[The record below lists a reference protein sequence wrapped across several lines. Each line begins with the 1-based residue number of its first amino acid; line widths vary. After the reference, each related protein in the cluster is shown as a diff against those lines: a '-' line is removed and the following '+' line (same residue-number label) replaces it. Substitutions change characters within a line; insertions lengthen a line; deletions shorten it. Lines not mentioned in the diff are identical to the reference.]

1 MTETRTNEVV
11 ATANPAASAAADTPP
26 AARRRASVLVVD
38 DDRDHRELISRRL
51 TTAGFRVATAVSG
64 DEALRSLAGVDL
76 VLLDYKL
83 GGRDGL
89 EVLAAIR
96 ARETPPAVVMV
107 TGMGSEQVVI
117 ACMRAGAA
125 DYVTKDSQYLKN
137 IASVVERAWRH
148 HDIER
153 RAHELERLAL
163 LVTSAPDREGALH
176 EIVDGALRLLAAD
189 HCQLLLSGARDGQS
203 VVRVEAGAAP
213 DDLVVEE
220 LRVVVSMPEVGKVGD
235 LIVRRAAPMGFTTE
249 EERLASTFASFA
261 AIAIAKLRQLELER
275 SLVEELQ
282 NTLALRRQLLAGVS
296 HEFRTPLTAISGF
309 AQTVLAHWDVLAEPD
324 RKSMIARIRTNA
336 QDLAGLVEQML
347 DFASVEA
354 GRLEIVCHDVVLDAV
369 AREAVADLSPL
380 LTDRTV
386 VIDVELGLTAQGDE
400 VLLRRLLF
408 NLISNA
414 AKYTPAD
421 AAIAVRAFGIDDESV
436 RVEVADTGDGL
447 TPEDAARVF
456 DPFWRSERNRS
467 TQRGSGIGLALV
479 RDYARLM
486 GGEAGVETEQGQGAT
501 FWFTLRR

>member
-1 MTETRTNEVV
+1 M
-11 ATANPAASAAADTPP
+11 SAI
-26 AARRRASVLVVD
+26 AREAESRSASVLIVD
-38 DDRDHRELISRRL
+38 DDPDHRELISRRL
-51 TTAGFRVATAVSG
+51 SSAGYRVSTASTG
-64 DEALRSLAGVDL
+64 DEALQSLGGVDL

-89 EVLAAIR
+89 EVLAQIR
-96 ARETPPAVVMV
+96 NREAPPAVVMV

-125 DYVTKDSQYLKN
+125 DYVIKDSQYLKN

-163 LVTSAPDREGALH
+163 LVTSAPDRDVALH

-189 HCQLLLSGARDGQS
+189 HCQLLLVPTEGQPVVGA
-203 VVRVEAGAAP
+203 EAGSAP
-213 DDLVVEE
+213 AEMVFEE
-220 LRVVVSMPEVGKVGD
+220 LRIPVSMPETGKVAD
-235 LIVRRAAPMGFTTE
+235 LVVRRAAPFGFTPE
-249 EERLASTFASFA
+249 EEKLAATFASFA

-282 NTLALRRQLLAGVS
+282 NTLAMRRQLLAGVS

-309 AQTVLAHWDVLAEPD
+309 AQTALAHWDQISDDD

-347 DFASVEA
+347 DFAAVEA
-354 GRLEIVCHDVVLDAV
+354 GRLDIVLHDVVLDAV

-380 LTDRTV
+380 LADRTV
-386 VIDVELGLTAQGDE
+386 VIDVETALTGQGDE
-400 VLLRRLLF
+400 ILLRRLLF

-421 AAIAVRAFGIDDESV
+421 AAIAVRGFALDDEMV
-436 RVEVADTGDGL
+436 RVEVADTGEGL
-447 TPEDAARVF
+447 SKEDAARVF
-456 DPFWRSERNRS
+456 EPFWRAERNRS
-467 TQRGSGIGLALV
+467 TKRGSGIGLALV

-486 GGEAGVETEQGQGAT
+486 GGEAGVETEPGRGAT